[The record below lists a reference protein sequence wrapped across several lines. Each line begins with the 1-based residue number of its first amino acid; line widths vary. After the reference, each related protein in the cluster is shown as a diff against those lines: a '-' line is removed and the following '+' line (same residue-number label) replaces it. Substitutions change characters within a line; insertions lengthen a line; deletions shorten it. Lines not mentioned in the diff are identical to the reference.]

1 MKRNQHSILN
11 TRSLVM
17 MALLVAIQIILARYL
32 SIQSETFRISF
43 ETIPLALAGMWLGP
57 LAGVIVALVADI
69 LGTVLSGIGLYFPPL
84 SLGPMVFAFLCGIGG
99 EYVRQVQ
106 RPLLSQ
112 VLMIL
117 LVVVA
122 GIINSFVVGVA
133 TFVWYQIAVMGT
145 EGSFWSLAAINF
157 TSRLAT
163 KPLTIVVSALLV
175 YAINRAAYRPVI
187 SRIMS
192 RYRA

>member
-1 MKRNQHSILN
+1 M
-11 TRSLVM
+11 
-17 MALLVAIQIILARYL
+17 
-32 SIQSETFRISF
+32 
-43 ETIPLALAGMWLGP
+43 
-57 LAGVIVALVADI
+57 ADI

-99 EYVRQVQ
+99 KYVRQVQ
-106 RPLLSQ
+106 RPLISQ

-122 GIINSFVVGVA
+122 EIINSFVVGVA

-192 RYRA
+192 RHRA

>member
-1 MKRNQHSILN
+1 MKRNQHNILS
-11 TRSLVM
+11 TRNLVM
-17 MALLVAIQIILARYL
+17 MAILVAIQIILARYL

-99 EYVRQVQ
+99 KYVRQVQ

-133 TFVWYQIAVMGT
+133 TFVWYQMSVMGT
-145 EGSFWSLAAINF
+145 EGSFWDLAAINF
-157 TSRLAT
+157 VSRLAT

-192 RYRA
+192 RHRA

>member
-1 MKRNQHSILN
+1 MKRNHVFSVRN
-11 TRSLVM
+11 LVM

-32 SIQSETFRISF
+32 SIQSEAFRVSF

-84 SLGPMVFAFLCGIGG
+84 SLGPMVFAFLCGISAKYIFRSSMA
-99 EYVRQVQ
+99 ETKDAWKV
-106 RPLLSQ
+106 LLTT
-112 VLMIL
+112 I
-117 LVVVA
+117 VA
-122 GIINSFVVGVA
+122 GFINSFVVGVA
-133 TFVWYQIAVMGT
+133 AFTWYQIAVMGT
-145 EGSFWSLAAINF
+145 EGSFWTLVAINF

-175 YAINRAAYRPVI
+175 FVINRAAYRPVI
-187 SRIMS
+187 SRIVS
-192 RYRA
+192 QRHA

>member
-1 MKRNQHSILN
+1 MDLLKDNIGKLYMKFLFP
-11 TRSLVM
+11 SLF
-17 MALLVAIQIILARYL
+17 
-32 SIQSETFRISF
+32 S
-43 ETIPLALAGMWLGP
+43 
-57 LAGVIVALVADI
+57 ALVTTIYSFVDTIAIGQGVGADGAAACAI
-69 LGTVLSGIGLYFPPL
+69 IYPIFGIA
-84 SLGPMVFAFLCGIGG
+84 SLFGFLCGIGG
-99 EYVRQVQ
+99 KYVRQVQ

-192 RYRA
+192 RHRA

>member
-69 LGTVLSGIGLYFPPL
+69 LGTVLSGIGLY
-84 SLGPMVFAFLCGIGG
+84 SGYGRFLCVGYGG
-99 EYVRQVQ
+99 
-106 RPLLSQ
+106 
-112 VLMIL
+112 VL
-117 LVVVA
+117 
-122 GIINSFVVGVA
+122 
-133 TFVWYQIAVMGT
+133 
-145 EGSFWSLAAINF
+145 
-157 TSRLAT
+157 
-163 KPLTIVVSALLV
+163 
-175 YAINRAAYRPVI
+175 
-187 SRIMS
+187 
-192 RYRA
+192 